1 MDDRVRADGGTG
13 SEASTTGAA
22 DDSPSNAAADGA
34 DDVSETPP
42 ATCPTGADGSHPAAD
57 LLGLL
62 GRAHAIR
69 TLYTVVHGARED
81 GSRGG
86 PWRFSELETTLG
98 ISPNTLSARLDEF
111 EAAGLV
117 TRTQYE
123 EIPPR
128 VEYEATER
136 ARDLDG
142 VFRELRSWMADH
154 GDGDVDW

>member
-1 MDDRVRADGGTG
+1 MDEIGTHVD
-13 SEASTTGAA
+13 GAA
-22 DDSPSNAAADGA
+22 THTDAPPDRE
-34 DDVSETPP
+34 DVPP
-42 ATCPTGADGSHPAAD
+42 ASCPTTEDGDHPASD
-57 LLGLL
+57 LLELL

-69 TLYTVVHGARED
+69 TLYTVVHGGER
-81 GSRGG
+81 RGA
-86 PWRFSELETTLG
+86 PWRFSELETELD

-136 ARDLDG
+136 ARALDG
-142 VFRELRSWMADH
+142 VFRELRNWMGEFD
-154 GDGDVDW
+154 DGW